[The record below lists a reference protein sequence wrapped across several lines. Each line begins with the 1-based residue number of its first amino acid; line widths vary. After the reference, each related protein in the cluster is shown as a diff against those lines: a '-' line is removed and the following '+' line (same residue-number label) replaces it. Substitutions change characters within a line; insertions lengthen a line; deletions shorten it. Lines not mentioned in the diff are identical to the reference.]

1 MCSIV
6 GHSSLPHCTEE
17 RSPQRVT
24 RALMFIAPV
33 IFETLGVVHRHILH
47 CVVRVAGEPFLIFYP
62 PLTVLHSRPEAGK
75 AERIKGILAPRPPF
89 WTKVGALESPWR
101 GERG

>member
-1 MCSIV
+1 MCSVV

-24 RALMFIAPV
+24 RALLFIAPV

-47 CVVRVAGEPFLIFYP
+47 CVVSVAGEPFLIF
-62 PLTVLHSRPEAGK
+62 LRANGHASANFRLRFDT
-75 AERIKGILAPRPPF
+75 
-89 WTKVGALESPWR
+89 
-101 GERG
+101 